1 MKIIKERNSRNLIK
15 IKQNSSSAFTV
26 IDGGE
31 VGLDPHPCVIHTE
44 KGYKSKMINKIKKI
58 SAAIIIVIAVA
69 FSNISYS
76 ENELDNIEVLTL
88 SVNSM
93 YNKGNL
99 DTNKEKH
106 KKLGEIELNRVLS
119 KEDYIKDVNNFKSF
133 YIHEQGYLGGYTKE
147 QLDSD
152 IDKLLQNPTGNTV
165 GDLNLQLAKIISNMN
180 DGHTTP
186 MYFLGTERFPFII
199 KIIGNEFYIINTT
212 EKCKDLL
219 YSKIVSIEGVKSS
232 EILKIVSKYISAE
245 NETGRKDLLHYGY
258 MLYTDLLKK
267 ENIIKGNKVHLQILQ
282 NGKIVDK
289 IVDTIKTDNIGIY
302 KNYYDDESYNQI
314 MYDTNELKWD
324 AYTNWGKEQFTENKP
339 FYFYKSNR
347 NLVIKY
353 NYSYDMNKDNVLKDM
368 ITKMQN
374 EIQAKDIDNIILD
387 IRYNGGG
394 NELHTRELEFA
405 IMQYQ
410 LLNPKINI
418 KVLTSEGTFSAAT
431 KMIDSV
437 KRNLQNV
444 KLIGT
449 NTAGASN
456 FANYAGNIIFLGKS
470 ELFIYTS
477 DRMIRYDYTYKDVI
491 HSSNLNKGDGSTWY
505 PDMFIENQI
514 EDYAVGNDKV
524 MNYVLRDEA
533 NNSLLDRIKGIFN

>member
-15 IKQNSSSAFTV
+15 IKPNSSSACTV
-26 IDGGE
+26 IDGRG
-31 VGLDPHPCVIHTE
+31 GDPDPQPCVIIHTE
-44 KGYKSKMINKIKKI
+44 NGYKSKMINKIRKM
-58 SAAIIIVIAVA
+58 STAIIIVIAVA

-76 ENELDNIEVLTL
+76 DNELDNIEVLTF
-88 SVNSM
+88 SADSM
-93 YNKGNL
+93 YDKGNL

-152 IDKLLQNPTGNTV
+152 IDELLQNPTGNTV
-165 GDLNLQLAKIISNMN
+165 GDLNLQLSKIISNMN
-180 DGHTTP
+180 DRHTTA
-186 MYFLGTERFPFII
+186 MWHLGTEQFPFII
-199 KIIGNEFYIINTT
+199 KIIGDEFYIINTT

-232 EILKIVSKYISAE
+232 EILKIVCKYISAE
-245 NETGRKDLLHYGY
+245 NETGKKNILHYGY

-267 ENIIKGNKVHLQILQ
+267 ENIIKGDKVHLQILQ

-353 NYSYDMNKDNVLKDM
+353 NYSYDMNKDNVLKDL

-374 EIQAKDIDNIILD
+374 EIQAEDIDNIILD

-394 NELHTRELEFA
+394 MFTNAKELEFA

-418 KVLTSEGTFSAAT
+418 KVLIGEGTFSAGIR
-431 KMIDSV
+431 MIDSV
-437 KRNLQNV
+437 KRNLENV
-444 KLIGT
+444 QMIGT

-456 FANYAGNIIFLGKS
+456 HNMSGGNIVYLGRSK
-470 ELFIYTS
+470 LFIYTS
-477 DRMIRYDYTYKDVI
+477 GEMRRYDYTYKDVI

-514 EDYAVGNDKV
+514 QDYAVGNDRV
-524 MNYVLRDEA
+524 MNYALR
-533 NNSLLDRIKGIFN
+533 NN

>member
-1 MKIIKERNSRNLIK
+1 MKK
-15 IKQNSSSAFTV
+15 IKTITLLSLLIIGLLLTNTNSFA
-26 IDGGE
+26 
-31 VGLDPHPCVIHTE
+31 
-44 KGYKSKMINKIKKI
+44 
-58 SAAIIIVIAVA
+58 
-69 FSNISYS
+69 
-76 ENELDNIEVLTL
+76 ENELDNIEVLTI

-147 QLDSD
+147 QLNSD

-165 GDLNLQLAKIISNMN
+165 GDLNLQLSKIISNMN
-180 DGHTTP
+180 DGHTTA
-186 MYFLGTERFPFII
+186 MSFLGTEQFPFII
-199 KIIGNEFYIINTT
+199 KIIGDEFYIINTT
-212 EKCKDLL
+212 EKYKDLL
-219 YSKIVSIEGVKSS
+219 YSKIVSIEGAKSS
-232 EILKIVSKYISAE
+232 EILKIVCKYISAE
-245 NETGRKDLLHYGY
+245 NETGRKDLLHHGY

-267 ENIIKGNKVHLQILQ
+267 ENIIKGDKVHLQILQ

-302 KNYYDDESYNQI
+302 KSYYDNESYNQI
-314 MYDTNELKWD
+314 MYDTSELKWD

-353 NYSYDMNKDNVLKDM
+353 NYSSDINKDNVLKDM

-394 NELHTRELEFA
+394 MDYHTKQLEFA

-418 KVLTSEGTFSAAT
+418 KVLTGEEIYSAGIR
-431 KMIDSV
+431 MIDSV
-437 KRNLQNV
+437 KRNLENV
-444 KLIGT
+444 QMIGT

-456 FANYAGNIIFLGKS
+456 YNMSAGNIVYLGKS
-470 ELFIYTS
+470 RLFIYTS
-477 DRMIRYDYTYKDVI
+477 GEMRRYDYNFKDVI

-514 EDYAVGNDKV
+514 QDYAIGNDRV
-524 MNYVLRDEA
+524 MNYALR
-533 NNSLLDRIKGIFN
+533 NNWY

>member
-1 MKIIKERNSRNLIK
+1 MKK
-15 IKQNSSSAFTV
+15 IKTITLLSLLIIGLLLTNTNSFA
-26 IDGGE
+26 
-31 VGLDPHPCVIHTE
+31 
-44 KGYKSKMINKIKKI
+44 
-58 SAAIIIVIAVA
+58 
-69 FSNISYS
+69 
-76 ENELDNIEVLTL
+76 ENELDNIEVLTI

-147 QLDSD
+147 QLNSD

-165 GDLNLQLAKIISNMN
+165 GDLNLQLSKIISNMN
-180 DGHTTP
+180 DGHTTA
-186 MYFLGTERFPFII
+186 MSFLGTEQFPFII
-199 KIIGNEFYIINTT
+199 KIIGDEFYIINTT
-212 EKCKDLL
+212 EKYKDLL

-232 EILKIVSKYISAE
+232 EILKIVCKYISAE
-245 NETGRKDLLHYGY
+245 NETGRKDLLHHGY

-267 ENIIKGNKVHLQILQ
+267 ENIIKGDKVHLQILQ

-302 KNYYDDESYNQI
+302 KSYYDNESYNQI
-314 MYDTNELKWD
+314 MYDTSELKWD

-353 NYSYDMNKDNVLKDM
+353 NYSSDINKDNVLKDM

-374 EIQAKDIDNIILD
+374 EIQAKDIDSIILD

-394 NELHTRELEFA
+394 MDYHTKQLEFA

-418 KVLTSEGTFSAAT
+418 KVLTGEEIYSAGIR
-431 KMIDSV
+431 MLDSV
-437 KRNLQNV
+437 KRNLENV
-444 KLIGT
+444 QMIGT
-449 NTAGASN
+449 NTSGASN
-456 FANYAGNIIFLGKS
+456 YNMSAGNIVYLGKS
-470 ELFIYTS
+470 RLFIYTS
-477 DRMIRYDYTYKDVI
+477 GEMRRYDYNFKDVI

-514 EDYAVGNDKV
+514 QDYAIGNDRV
-524 MNYVLRDEA
+524 MNYALR
-533 NNSLLDRIKGIFN
+533 NN

>member
-1 MKIIKERNSRNLIK
+1 MKK
-15 IKQNSSSAFTV
+15 IKTITLLSLLIIGLLLTNTNSFA
-26 IDGGE
+26 
-31 VGLDPHPCVIHTE
+31 
-44 KGYKSKMINKIKKI
+44 
-58 SAAIIIVIAVA
+58 
-69 FSNISYS
+69 
-76 ENELDNIEVLTL
+76 ENELDNIEVLTI

-147 QLDSD
+147 QLNSD

-165 GDLNLQLAKIISNMN
+165 GDLNLQLSKIISNMN
-180 DGHTTP
+180 DGHTTA
-186 MYFLGTERFPFII
+186 MSFLGTEQFPFII
-199 KIIGNEFYIINTT
+199 KIIGDEFYIINTT
-212 EKCKDLL
+212 EKYKDLL

-232 EILKIVSKYISAE
+232 EILKIVCKYISAE
-245 NETGRKDLLHYGY
+245 NETGRKDLLHHGY

-267 ENIIKGNKVHLQILQ
+267 ENIIKGDKVHLQILQ

-302 KNYYDDESYNQI
+302 KSYYDNESYNQI
-314 MYDTNELKWD
+314 MYDTSELKWD

-353 NYSYDMNKDNVLKDM
+353 NYSSDINKDNVLKDM

-374 EIQAKDIDNIILD
+374 EIQAKDIDSIILD

-394 NELHTRELEFA
+394 MDYHTKQLEFA

-418 KVLTSEGTFSAAT
+418 KVLTGEEIYSAGIR
-431 KMIDSV
+431 MLDSV
-437 KRNLQNV
+437 KRNLENV
-444 KLIGT
+444 QMIGT
-449 NTAGASN
+449 NTSGASN
-456 FANYAGNIIFLGKS
+456 YNMSAGNIVYLGKS
-470 ELFIYTS
+470 RLFIYTS
-477 DRMIRYDYTYKDVI
+477 GEMRRYDYNFKDVI

-514 EDYAVGNDKV
+514 QDYAIGNDRV
-524 MNYVLRDEA
+524 MNYALR
-533 NNSLLDRIKGIFN
+533 NNWY

>member
-1 MKIIKERNSRNLIK
+1 MKK
-15 IKQNSSSAFTV
+15 IKTITLLSLLIIGLLLTNTNSFA
-26 IDGGE
+26 
-31 VGLDPHPCVIHTE
+31 
-44 KGYKSKMINKIKKI
+44 
-58 SAAIIIVIAVA
+58 
-69 FSNISYS
+69 
-76 ENELDNIEVLTL
+76 ENELDNIEVLTI

-147 QLDSD
+147 QLNSD

-165 GDLNLQLAKIISNMN
+165 GDLNLQLSKIISNMN
-180 DGHTTP
+180 DGHTTA
-186 MYFLGTERFPFII
+186 MSFLGTEQFPFII
-199 KIIGNEFYIINTT
+199 KIIGDEFYIINTT
-212 EKCKDLL
+212 EKYKDLL
-219 YSKIVSIEGVKSS
+219 YSKIVSIEGAKSS
-232 EILKIVSKYISAE
+232 EILKIVCKYISAE
-245 NETGRKDLLHYGY
+245 NETGRKDLLHHGY

-267 ENIIKGNKVHLQILQ
+267 ENIIKGDKVHLQILQ

-302 KNYYDDESYNQI
+302 KSYYDNESYNQI
-314 MYDTNELKWD
+314 MYDTSELKWD

-353 NYSYDMNKDNVLKDM
+353 NYSSDINKDNVLKDM

-394 NELHTRELEFA
+394 MDYHTKQLEFA

-418 KVLTSEGTFSAAT
+418 KVLTGEEIYSAGIR
-431 KMIDSV
+431 MIDSV
-437 KRNLQNV
+437 KRNLENV
-444 KLIGT
+444 QMIGT

-456 FANYAGNIIFLGKS
+456 YNMSAGNIVYLGKS
-470 ELFIYTS
+470 RLFIYTS
-477 DRMIRYDYTYKDVI
+477 GEMRRYDYNFKDVI

-514 EDYAVGNDKV
+514 QDYAIGNDRV
-524 MNYVLRDEA
+524 MNYALR
-533 NNSLLDRIKGIFN
+533 NN

>member
-1 MKIIKERNSRNLIK
+1 M
-15 IKQNSSSAFTV
+15 
-26 IDGGE
+26 
-31 VGLDPHPCVIHTE
+31 
-44 KGYKSKMINKIKKI
+44 

-76 ENELDNIEVLTL
+76 DNELDNIEVLTF
-88 SVNSM
+88 SVDSM
-93 YNKGNL
+93 YDKGNL

-106 KKLGEIELNRVLS
+106 KKLGEIELNRILS

-165 GDLNLQLAKIISNMN
+165 GDLNLQLSKIISNMN
-180 DGHTTP
+180 DGHTTA
-186 MYFLGTERFPFII
+186 MYFLGTEQFPFII
-199 KIIGNEFYIINTT
+199 KIIGDEFYIINTT
-212 EKCKDLL
+212 EKYKDLL
-219 YSKIVSIEGVKSS
+219 YSKIVSIEGAKSS
-232 EILKIVSKYISAE
+232 EILKIVCKYISAE
-245 NETGRKDLLHYGY
+245 NETGRKDLLHHGY

-267 ENIIKGNKVHLQILQ
+267 ENIIKGDKVHLQILK

-289 IVDTIKTDNIGIY
+289 TVDTIKTDNIGIY
-302 KNYYDDESYNQI
+302 KSYYDNESYNQI
-314 MYDTNELKWD
+314 MYDTSELKWD

-353 NYSYDMNKDNVLKDM
+353 NYSSDINKDNVLKDM

-374 EIQAKDIDNIILD
+374 EIQAKDIDSIILD

-394 NELHTRELEFA
+394 MDYHTKQLEFA

-418 KVLTSEGTFSAAT
+418 KVLTGEEIYSAGIR
-431 KMIDSV
+431 MLDSV
-437 KRNLQNV
+437 KRNLENV
-444 KLIGT
+444 QMIGT

-456 FANYAGNIIFLGKS
+456 YNMSAGNIVYLGKS
-470 ELFIYTS
+470 RLFIYTS
-477 DRMIRYDYTYKDVI
+477 GEMRRYDYTYKDVI

>member
-1 MKIIKERNSRNLIK
+1 MKIIKTITLVSVLI
-15 IKQNSSSAFTV
+15 ISLLFTS
-26 IDGGE
+26 
-31 VGLDPHPCVIHTE
+31 T
-44 KGYKSKMINKIKKI
+44 
-58 SAAIIIVIAVA
+58 
-69 FSNISYS
+69 NIFA
-76 ENELDNIEVLTL
+76 ENELDNIEVLTF
-88 SVNSM
+88 SVDSM
-93 YNKGNL
+93 YDKGNL

-147 QLDSD
+147 QLNSD

-165 GDLNLQLAKIISNMN
+165 GDLNLQLSKIISNMN
-180 DGHTTP
+180 DGHTTA
-186 MYFLGTERFPFII
+186 MYFLGTERFPFRI

-232 EILKIVSKYISAE
+232 EILKIVSKYVSAE
-245 NETGRKDLLHYGY
+245 NETEREYILHRGY
-258 MLYTDLLKK
+258 MLFTDLLKK
-267 ENIIKGNKVHLQILQ
+267 ENIIKGDKVHLQILQ

-289 IVDTIKTDNIGIY
+289 TVDTINTDNVGIY
-302 KNYYDDESYNQI
+302 KSYYDNESYNQI
-314 MYDTNELKWD
+314 MYDTSELKWD
-324 AYTNWGKEQFTENKP
+324 AYTNWEKEQFTENKP

-394 NELHTRELEFA
+394 MDYHTKQLEFA

-418 KVLTSEGTFSAAT
+418 KVLTGEETFSAGIR
-431 KMIDSV
+431 MLDSV
-437 KRNLQNV
+437 KRNLENV
-444 KLIGT
+444 QMIGT

-456 FANYAGNIIFLGKS
+456 YNMSAGNIVYLGKS
-470 ELFIYTS
+470 KLFIYTS
-477 DRMIRYDYTYKDVI
+477 EEMRRYDYTYKDVI
-491 HSSNLNKGDGSTWY
+491 HCSNLNKGDGSTWY

-514 EDYAVGNDKV
+514 QDYAIGNDKV
-524 MNYVLRDEA
+524 MNYALK
-533 NNSLLDRIKGIFN
+533 NN

>member
-1 MKIIKERNSRNLIK
+1 
-15 IKQNSSSAFTV
+15 
-26 IDGGE
+26 
-31 VGLDPHPCVIHTE
+31 
-44 KGYKSKMINKIKKI
+44 MINNIKKM

-76 ENELDNIEVLTL
+76 DNELDNIEVLTF
-88 SVNSM
+88 SVDSM
-93 YNKGNL
+93 YDKGNL

-106 KKLGEIELNRVLS
+106 KKLGEIELNRILS

-165 GDLNLQLAKIISNMN
+165 GDLNLQLSKIISNMN
-180 DGHTTP
+180 DGHTTA
-186 MYFLGTERFPFII
+186 MYFLGTEQFPFII
-199 KIIGNEFYIINTT
+199 KIIGDEFYIINTT
-212 EKCKDLL
+212 EKYKDLL
-219 YSKIVSIEGVKSS
+219 YSKIVSIEGAKSS
-232 EILKIVSKYISAE
+232 EILKIVCKYISAE
-245 NETGRKDLLHYGY
+245 NETGRKDLLHHGY

-267 ENIIKGNKVHLQILQ
+267 ENIIKGDKVHLQILK

-289 IVDTIKTDNIGIY
+289 TVDTIKTDNIGIY
-302 KNYYDDESYNQI
+302 KSYYDNESYNQI
-314 MYDTNELKWD
+314 MYDTSELKWD

-353 NYSYDMNKDNVLKDM
+353 NYSSDINKDNVLKDM

-374 EIQAKDIDNIILD
+374 EIQAKDIDSIILD

-394 NELHTRELEFA
+394 MDYHTKQLEFA

-418 KVLTSEGTFSAAT
+418 KVLTGEEIYSAGIR
-431 KMIDSV
+431 MLDSV
-437 KRNLQNV
+437 KRNLENV
-444 KLIGT
+444 QMIGT

-456 FANYAGNIIFLGKS
+456 YNMSAGNIVYLGKS
-470 ELFIYTS
+470 RLFIYTS
-477 DRMIRYDYTYKDVI
+477 GEMRRYDYTYKDVI

>member
-1 MKIIKERNSRNLIK
+1 MKII
-15 IKQNSSSAFTV
+15 
-26 IDGGE
+26 
-31 VGLDPHPCVIHTE
+31 TE
-44 KGYKSKMINKIKKI
+44 KGYKSKMINKIKKM
-58 SAAIIIVIAVA
+58 SAAIIIIIAVA

-76 ENELDNIEVLTL
+76 ENELDNIEVLTF

-180 DGHTTP
+180 DGHTAA
-186 MYFLGTERFPFII
+186 MYFLGTERFPFRI
-199 KIIGNEFYIINTT
+199 KIIGDEFYIINTT

-232 EILKIVSKYISAE
+232 EILKIVSKYASAE
-245 NETGRKDLLHYGY
+245 NKTEREYILHSGY
-258 MLYTDLLKK
+258 MLFTDLLKK
-267 ENIIKGNKVHLQILQ
+267 ENIIKGDKVHLQILQ

-289 IVDTIKTDNIGIY
+289 TVDTIKTDNIGIY
-302 KNYYDDESYNQI
+302 KNYYDEESYNQI
-314 MYDTNELKWD
+314 MYDTSELKWD

-339 FYFYKSNR
+339 FYFYKSNK

-394 NELHTRELEFA
+394 SELHTRELEFA

-410 LLNPKINI
+410 LLNPKINV
-418 KVLTSEGTFSAAT
+418 KVLTGEGVFSAGT
-431 KMIDSV
+431 KMLDSV
-437 KRNLQNV
+437 KRNLENV
-444 KLIGT
+444 QMIGT
-449 NTAGASN
+449 NTAGSSSYN
-456 FANYAGNIIFLGKS
+456 TSAGNFVYLGKS
-470 ELFIYTS
+470 KLFIHTS
-477 DRMIRYDYTYKDVI
+477 GEMRRYDYTYKDVI

-524 MNYVLRDEA
+524 MNYVLIDEG
-533 NNSLLDRIKGIFN
+533 NNSLLHRIKGIFN

>member
-1 MKIIKERNSRNLIK
+1 MKK
-15 IKQNSSSAFTV
+15 IKTITLVYVLILSLLSTST
-26 IDGGE
+26 
-31 VGLDPHPCVIHTE
+31 
-44 KGYKSKMINKIKKI
+44 
-58 SAAIIIVIAVA
+58 
-69 FSNISYS
+69 NIFA
-76 ENELDNIEVLTL
+76 ENELEDIEVLTF
-88 SVNSM
+88 SKNNI
-93 YNKGNL
+93 YHKGDL
-99 DTNKEKH
+99 DTSKEKH

-147 QLDSD
+147 QLNSD

-165 GDLNLQLAKIISNMN
+165 GDLNLQLSKIISNMN
-180 DGHTTP
+180 DGHTTT
-186 MYFLGTERFPFII
+186 MYFLGTEQFPFII
-199 KIIGNEFYIINTT
+199 KIIGDEFYIINTT

-232 EILKIVSKYISAE
+232 EILKIVCKYISAE
-245 NETGRKDLLHYGY
+245 NETGKKNILHYGY

-267 ENIIKGNKVHLQILQ
+267 ENIIKGDKVHLQILQ

-289 IVDTIKTDNIGIY
+289 TVDTI
-302 KNYYDDESYNQI
+302 YDDESYNQI

-339 FYFYKSNR
+339 FYFDKSNR

-353 NYSYDMNKDNVLKDM
+353 NDSYDMNKDNVLKDM

-374 EIQAKDIDNIILD
+374 EIQAEDIDNIILD

-394 NELHTRELEFA
+394 SELHTRELEFA
-405 IMQYQ
+405 IKQYQ

-418 KVLTSEGTFSAAT
+418 KVLISEETFSAAT

-437 KRNLQNV
+437 KRNLENV
-444 KLIGT
+444 KLIGK

-456 FANYAGNIIFLGKS
+456 FANYAGNLIFLGKS
-470 ELFIYTS
+470 KLFIHTS

-505 PDMFIENQI
+505 PDMYIENQI
-514 EDYAVGNDKV
+514 EDYAIGNDKV
-524 MNYVLRDEA
+524 MNYALR
-533 NNSLLDRIKGIFN
+533 NNWY

>member
-1 MKIIKERNSRNLIK
+1 MKK
-15 IKQNSSSAFTV
+15 IKTITLVSLLIISLLLTNTNSFA
-26 IDGGE
+26 
-31 VGLDPHPCVIHTE
+31 
-44 KGYKSKMINKIKKI
+44 
-58 SAAIIIVIAVA
+58 
-69 FSNISYS
+69 
-76 ENELDNIEVLTL
+76 ENELDNIEVLTI

-147 QLDSD
+147 QLNSD

-165 GDLNLQLAKIISNMN
+165 GDLNLQLSKIISNMN
-180 DGHTTP
+180 DGHTTA
-186 MYFLGTERFPFII
+186 MSFLGTEQFPFII
-199 KIIGNEFYIINTT
+199 KIIGDEFYIINTT
-212 EKCKDLL
+212 EKYKDLL
-219 YSKIVSIEGVKSS
+219 YSKIVSIEGAKSS
-232 EILKIVSKYISAE
+232 EILKIVCKYISAE
-245 NETGRKDLLHYGY
+245 NETGRKDLLHHGY

-267 ENIIKGNKVHLQILQ
+267 ENIIKGDKVHLQILQ

-302 KNYYDDESYNQI
+302 KSYYDNESYNQI
-314 MYDTNELKWD
+314 MYDTSELKWD

-353 NYSYDMNKDNVLKDM
+353 NYSSDINKDNVLKDM

-394 NELHTRELEFA
+394 MDYHTKQLEFA

-418 KVLTSEGTFSAAT
+418 KMLIGEEIYSAGIR
-431 KMIDSV
+431 MIDSV
-437 KRNLQNV
+437 KRNLENV
-444 KLIGT
+444 QMIGT

-456 FANYAGNIIFLGKS
+456 YNMSAGNIVYLGKS
-470 ELFIYTS
+470 RLFIYTS
-477 DRMIRYDYTYKDVI
+477 GEMRRYDYNFKDVI

-514 EDYAVGNDKV
+514 QDYAIGNDRV
-524 MNYVLRDEA
+524 MNYALR
-533 NNSLLDRIKGIFN
+533 NN

>member
-1 MKIIKERNSRNLIK
+1 MKK
-15 IKQNSSSAFTV
+15 IKTITLLSLLIIGLLLTNTNSFA
-26 IDGGE
+26 
-31 VGLDPHPCVIHTE
+31 
-44 KGYKSKMINKIKKI
+44 
-58 SAAIIIVIAVA
+58 
-69 FSNISYS
+69 
-76 ENELDNIEVLTL
+76 ENELDNIEVLTI

-147 QLDSD
+147 QLNSD

-165 GDLNLQLAKIISNMN
+165 GDLNLQLSKIISNMN
-180 DGHTTP
+180 DGHTTA
-186 MYFLGTERFPFII
+186 MSFLGTEQFPFII
-199 KIIGNEFYIINTT
+199 KIIGDEFYIINTT
-212 EKCKDLL
+212 EKYKDLL
-219 YSKIVSIEGVKSS
+219 YSKIVSIEGAKSS
-232 EILKIVSKYISAE
+232 EILKIVCKYISAE
-245 NETGRKDLLHYGY
+245 NETGKKNILHYGY

-267 ENIIKGNKVHLQILQ
+267 ENIIKGDKVHLQILQ

-302 KNYYDDESYNQI
+302 KSYYDNESYNQI
-314 MYDTNELKWD
+314 MYDTSELKWD

-353 NYSYDMNKDNVLKDM
+353 NYSSDINKDNVLKDM

-374 EIQAKDIDNIILD
+374 EIQAKDIDSIILD

-394 NELHTRELEFA
+394 MDYHTKQLEFA

-418 KVLTSEGTFSAAT
+418 KVLTGEEIYSAGIR
-431 KMIDSV
+431 MLDSV
-437 KRNLQNV
+437 KRNLENV
-444 KLIGT
+444 QMIGT

-456 FANYAGNIIFLGKS
+456 YNMSAGNIVYLGKS
-470 ELFIYTS
+470 RLFIYTS
-477 DRMIRYDYTYKDVI
+477 GEMRRYDYNFKDVI

-514 EDYAVGNDKV
+514 QDYAIGNDRV
-524 MNYVLRDEA
+524 MNYALR
-533 NNSLLDRIKGIFN
+533 NN

>member
-1 MKIIKERNSRNLIK
+1 MKII
-15 IKQNSSSAFTV
+15 
-26 IDGGE
+26 
-31 VGLDPHPCVIHTE
+31 TE
-44 KGYKSKMINKIKKI
+44 KEYKSKMINKIKKM
-58 SAAIIIVIAVA
+58 SAAIIIIIAVA
-69 FSNISYS
+69 FSNTSYA
-76 ENELDNIEVLTL
+76 ENELEDIEVLTF
-88 SVNSM
+88 SKSNI
-93 YNKGNL
+93 YHKGDL
-99 DTNKEKH
+99 DTNKEKR

-180 DGHTTP
+180 DGHTTA
-186 MYFLGTERFPFII
+186 MSFLGTEQFPFII

-245 NETGRKDLLHYGY
+245 NETGRKNLLHYGY

-267 ENIIKGNKVHLQILQ
+267 ENIIKGDKVHLQILQ

-289 IVDTIKTDNIGIY
+289 TVDTINTDNVGIY
-302 KNYYDDESYNQI
+302 KSYYDNESYNQI
-314 MYDTNELKWD
+314 MYDTSELKWD

-339 FYFYKSNR
+339 FYFYKSDR

-394 NELHTRELEFA
+394 SELHTRELEFA
-405 IMQYQ
+405 IKQYQ

-418 KVLTSEGTFSAAT
+418 KVLTSEETFSAAT

-437 KRNLQNV
+437 KRNLENV
-444 KLIGT
+444 KLIGK

-456 FANYAGNIIFLGKS
+456 FANYAGNLIFLGKS
-470 ELFIYTS
+470 KLFIHTS
-477 DRMIRYDYTYKDVI
+477 DRMIRYDYTYNDVL
-491 HSSNLNKGDGSTWY
+491 HCSNLNKRDGSTWH

-524 MNYVLRDEA
+524 MNYVLRDEG
-533 NNSLLDRIKGIFN
+533 NNSLLHRIKGIFN

>member
-1 MKIIKERNSRNLIK
+1 MKIIKERNSRNLIQ
-15 IKQNSSSAFTV
+15 IKPNSSSACTV

-31 VGLDPHPCVIHTE
+31 VGPDPHPCVIHTK
-44 KGYKSKMINKIKKI
+44 KGYKSKMINKIKKM

-69 FSNISYS
+69 FSNTSYA
-76 ENELDNIEVLTL
+76 ENELEDIEVLTF
-88 SVNSM
+88 SKNNI
-93 YNKGNL
+93 YHKGDL

-106 KKLGEIELNRVLS
+106 KKLGEIELNRILS

-147 QLDSD
+147 QLSSD

-165 GDLNLQLAKIISNMN
+165 GDLNLQLAKIISKMN
-180 DGHTTP
+180 DGHTTA
-186 MYFLGTERFPFII
+186 MYFLGTEQFPFII

-245 NETGRKDLLHYGY
+245 NETVRKNLLHYGY

-267 ENIIKGNKVHLQILQ
+267 ENIIKGDKVHLQILQ

-289 IVDTIKTDNIGIY
+289 TVDTIKTDNVGIY
-302 KNYYDDESYNQI
+302 KSYYDNESYNQI
-314 MYDTNELKWD
+314 LYDTSELKWD

-339 FYFYKSNR
+339 FYFYKSDK

-394 NELHTRELEFA
+394 SELHTRELEFA
-405 IMQYQ
+405 IKQYQ

-418 KVLTSEGTFSAAT
+418 KVLTSEETFSAAT

-437 KRNLQNV
+437 KRNLENV
-444 KLIGT
+444 KLIGK

-456 FANYAGNIIFLGKS
+456 FANYAGNLIFLGKS
-470 ELFIYTS
+470 KLFIHTS
-477 DRMIRYDYTYKDVI
+477 DRMIRYDYTYNDVL
-491 HSSNLNKGDGSTWY
+491 HCSNLNKRDGSTWY

-524 MNYVLRDEA
+524 MKYVLRDEG
-533 NNSLLDRIKGIFN
+533 NNSLFDRIKGIFN

>member
-1 MKIIKERNSRNLIK
+1 MKII
-15 IKQNSSSAFTV
+15 
-26 IDGGE
+26 
-31 VGLDPHPCVIHTE
+31 TE
-44 KGYKSKMINKIKKI
+44 KGYKSKMVNKIKKM
-58 SAAIIIVIAVA
+58 STAIIIVIAVA

-76 ENELDNIEVLTL
+76 DNELDNIEVLTF
-88 SVNSM
+88 SVDSM
-93 YNKGNL
+93 YDKGNL

-165 GDLNLQLAKIISNMN
+165 GDLNLQLSKIISNMN
-180 DGHTTP
+180 DRHTTA
-186 MYFLGTERFPFII
+186 MWHLGTEQFPFII
-199 KIIGNEFYIINTT
+199 KIIGDEFYIINTT

-232 EILKIVSKYISAE
+232 EILKIVCKYISAE
-245 NETGRKDLLHYGY
+245 NEIGKKNILHYGY

-267 ENIIKGNKVHLQILQ
+267 ENIIKGDKVHLQILQ

-289 IVDTIKTDNIGIY
+289 IVDTIKTDSIGIY

-314 MYDTNELKWD
+314 MFDTSELKWD
-324 AYTNWGKEQFTENKP
+324 AYTNWGKERFTENKP

-353 NYSYDMNKDNVLKDM
+353 NDSYDINKDNVLKDM

-394 NELHTRELEFA
+394 SELHTRELEFA
-405 IMQYQ
+405 IKQYQ

-418 KVLTSEGTFSAAT
+418 KVLTSEETFSAAT

-437 KRNLQNV
+437 KRNLENV
-444 KLIGT
+444 KLIGK

-456 FANYAGNIIFLGKS
+456 FANYAGNLIFLGKS
-470 ELFIYTS
+470 KLFIHTS

-514 EDYAVGNDKV
+514 QDYAVGNDKV
-524 MNYVLRDEA
+524 MNYMLKDEG
-533 NNSLLDRIKGIFN
+533 NNSLLHRIKGIFN